1 MAISM
6 QYFLHVAMA
15 PIDKVDMQLFSVH
28 IVNVQGIFFNW
39 DPPKSFKCQPVSKFW
54 HLELL

>member
-28 IVNVQGIFFNW
+28 IVNVY
-39 DPPKSFKCQPVSKFW
+39 S
-54 HLELL
+54 

>member
-15 PIDKVDMQLFSVH
+15 PIDKVDMQQLFSVH
-28 IVNVQGIFFNW
+28 IVNVY
-39 DPPKSFKCQPVSKFW
+39 S
-54 HLELL
+54 